1 MGHIFFAILLDTH
14 EQIYCTMRRWV
25 RMKTILTNEAQEQSK
40 LLFPSCGRCITR
52 SPSITTPRGTTII
65 SAPEDSIPVKSSVPE
80 SMKTRKDSRGGEKEA
95 AVEEARVAHVGE
107 LMING
112 PKRSS
117 TNVLCG
123 GGVIAVVTTNTFT
136 YTAKT
141 TTTITAPASIITSTV
156 STTTTS
162 NSTVIPP
169 GVGATMAITSSVQV
183 KSTSYDCYVAC
194 ITGTNCATSFFYAA
208 GGCLLINS
216 VTDQC
221 CQNNQALR
229 LLTGTTGLDD
239 YLSHGY
245 CGVDISNAAL

>member
-1 MGHIFFAILLDTH
+1 
-14 EQIYCTMRRWV
+14 MRRWV
-25 RMKTILTNEAQEQSK
+25 RMSTILTNEAQEQSK
-40 LLFPSCGRCITR
+40 LLFPSCGRCVAR
-52 SPSITTPRGTTII
+52 SLSVTTPRGTTII
-65 SAPEDSIPVKSSVPE
+65 SAPEGSIPVRFSVPE
-80 SMKTRKDSRGGEKEA
+80 SMKTRKDSRGGEKQA

-123 GGVIAVVTTNTFT
+123 GVIAVVTTNTLT

-162 NSTVIPP
+162 NSTVMPP
-169 GVGATMAITSSVQV
+169 GVGATKAITSSVQV
-183 KSTSYDCYVAC
+183 TSTSYDCYVAC
-194 ITGTNCATSFFYAA
+194 ITGTNCATSFYYAA

-216 VTDQC
+216 VTDEC

-229 LLTGTTGLDD
+229 LLTGITGLDD
-239 YLSHGY
+239 YLSHKY
-245 CGVDISNAAL
+245 CGVDISNATP